1 MATQRTR
8 IVASFGTAVVLAGL
22 GVLSTAAPPT
32 GPAEVTIPVE
42 QFERLHALI
51 KPQPGESKWAQ
62 IPWMTD
68 LAAARHTGAA
78 EDKPLF
84 VWRPGG
90 GEVLGRA

>member
-1 MATQRTR
+1 MAMQRTQ
-8 IVASFGTAVVLAGL
+8 IVASFGTALVLAGL
-22 GVLSTAAPPT
+22 GVLSAAAPPA
-32 GPAEVTIPVE
+32 GPAAVTIPVE
-42 QFERLHALI
+42 QFERTHALI

-68 LAAARHTGAA
+68 LAAARHRAVA

-84 VWRPGG
+84 VWRAGG